1 LFISTKIS
9 NKIIA
14 ILMLK
19 ILNSTM
25 DSIKIRI
32 ILIILS
38 LFLKTNN
45 KNLLFLL

>member
-1 LFISTKIS
+1 MINYFLSLFISTKIS

-32 ILIILS
+32 IPIILS
-38 LFLKTNN
+38 LFPKN
-45 KNLLFLL
+45 K